1 MAYLEFILNRYVDFY
16 TTCISQELGT
26 SVNVIDKIVM
36 KLFDL
41 TNADRLKTVFRAV
54 CEETKGEYKNIKLMA
69 YFVIFNG
76 MSD

>member
-1 MAYLEFILNRYVDFY
+1 MAYLEFIFNRYVDFY

-41 TNADRLKTVFRAV
+41 TNADRLKTVLRAV
-54 CEETKGEYKNIKLMA
+54 CEETKGEYTNIKLMA